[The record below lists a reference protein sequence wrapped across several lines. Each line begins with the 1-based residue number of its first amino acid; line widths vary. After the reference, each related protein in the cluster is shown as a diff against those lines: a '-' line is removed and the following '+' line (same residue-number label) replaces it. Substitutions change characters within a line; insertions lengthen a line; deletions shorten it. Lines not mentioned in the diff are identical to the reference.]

1 MELPSSDKTNLVQKG
16 LAIIILGAVLY
27 GAVLLLNQVLP
38 PITQLFRN
46 IWMLLLYGVPLLLVG
61 LYIVSNPLLIWGF
74 FKTLSYKLTS
84 FLVKMDPLS
93 VMDRYVEY
101 LKKKLQNLGETITI
115 LAGKKVKL
123 DRKIQELN
131 ARIKENVS
139 KGKAARK
146 INTDSSMQQAALYG
160 VKIGTDTNT
169 LTMLIPI
176 QERADKSLKFLNA
189 LSENW
194 KFGIEKL
201 EYQIEG
207 KRAEYEIIKETT
219 KGLKSADALINSD
232 NEAAKLYG
240 MSVKSL
246 EESASQQIGYIEE
259 FEKRS
264 KGIMDNIEIEKQ
276 SIKDEG
282 LAVLEQYMNDENL
295 KLNFS
300 TQGIQDIS
308 YETIPSQSTLKTT
321 PKFKFLGNKN

>member
-16 LAIIILGAVLY
+16 IAFIILGAVLY

-61 LYIVSNPLLIWGF
+61 LYIISNPLVIWGF

-101 LKKKLQNLGETITI
+101 LKKKLANLGETINV
-115 LAGKKVKL
+115 LSGKKIKL
-123 DRKIQELN
+123 DRKIEELN
-131 ARIKENVS
+131 ARIEENIK
-139 KGKAARK
+139 KGRAAK
-146 INTDSSMQQAALYG
+146 KLNTESSIQQAALYG
-160 VKIGTDTNT
+160 TKIQTDTGT
-169 LTMLIPI
+169 LNMLQPMH
-176 QERADKSLKFLNA
+176 ERADKSLKFLNA

-219 KGLKSADALINSD
+219 KGLKSAEDFINSD

-240 MSVKSL
+240 MSVKAL
-246 EESASQQIGYIEE
+246 EESVTQQIGYIDE

-282 LAVLEQYMNDENL
+282 LAVIEQYMNDDNL

-300 TQGIQDIS
+300 TQGIQDIA
-308 YETIPSQSTLKTT
+308 YEPVAPKATSI